1 MNKPVVLLYEPIHQQ
16 ALKLLA
22 EQAEV
27 RIATSLNEDDL
38 IKVVSDVEGIIIQ
51 ASGKVSRR
59 LMDSAPKLYDHFS

>member
-1 MNKPVVLLYEPIHQQ
+1 LNKPVVLLYEPIHQQ
-16 ALKLLA
+16 ALKFLA

-27 RIATSLNEDDL
+27 RMANLNEDDL
-38 IKVVSDVEGIIIQ
+38 IKVVMDVEGIIIQ